1 MPTPTPNSNEPS
13 RFRRILNASEEDS
26 VTSRLPRARV
36 KPTYETN
43 PLDIAPVSKETV
55 YVEPRYRFL
64 PAFWTIASSISLL
77 VNIVLFALV
86 IILLRMLGSVQAL
99 GTDKASGLL
108 ADLYSSFAAM
118 DSATISRVVP
128 VDANIPLNIT
138 VPVNL
143 NEQKIVL
150 AQPARIE
157 GVGVQIYGGDITV
170 DTRRAIITLP
180 AGTPLTVNLGFNLP
194 VQNSVPVHIDVPVKI
209 PLNET
214 ELHAPFT
221 RLRQTVQPY
230 YCLLQPQAFYAGVQV
245 CP

>member
-26 VTSRLPRARV
+26 VTSRLPRANR
-36 KPTYETN
+36 TN
-43 PLDIAPVSKETV
+43 PPVAVVPVAQEYA